1 MDVKTL
7 LGLTSAIVGTGIV
20 VAQDPS
26 FEYPPVQPILT
37 SGQPE
42 ATSEQEKKV
51 TVRFRQASVDEV
63 LDWLSNQGVSFVTAG
78 APKDAKITLSVSDMP
93 LSEVIAVV
101 GDALGGTFVKRGTTY
116 IFQKEARIP
125 LFEAPLGVREVP
137 SFDFKVMKESRPLA
151 EGQLY
156 KSLNRQRPMDEKE
169 LKQLSEKMLKEFGP
183 NSEFM
188 KKLHQEMGDAKK
200 WEFFHKDQAKL
211 HEEMLK
217 KFGDGST
224 FQRDMKVWGEQDAKK
239 WEEFGKQM
247 EKRFGAGSDFEKQ
260 MKAWGEKHGKEM
272 ELKFGPDSN
281 FAKEMKAF
289 KLENGKMRELSE
301 KEREQMMRELEVK
314 MKNLKDFKMPPM
326 PKMPAMPALPKV
338 DGKSFSVPTPPS
350 TSFHSNHLL
359 DVARG
364 LSPAQRELNKKQ
376 GFLYWSD
383 LTKAQQSKI
392 GAQSWTGNWT
402 ITINRDGESFTLKSD
417 KK

>member
-37 SGQPE
+37 SGKIEETQ
-42 ATSEQEKKV
+42 AQDKKI
-51 TVRFRQASVDEV
+51 TVRFKQASVDEV

-78 APKDAKITLSVSDMP
+78 VPKDAKISLSVTDMP
-93 LSEVIAVV
+93 LSEVIAAV
-101 GDALGGTFVKRGTTY
+101 GNALGGSFIKSGNTYVFHRGARSFVFDAPVATLREIPKIDMKAIQELERMPEVVP
-116 IFQKEARIP
+116 FKSFNSQDPQVQKE
-125 LFEAPLGVREVP
+125 LQ
-137 SFDFKVMKESRPLA
+137 
-151 EGQLY
+151 QL
-156 KSLNRQRPMDEKE
+156 R
-169 LKQLSEKMLKEFGP
+169 EKMQKDFGP
-183 NSEFM
+183 NSDFM
-188 KKLHQEMGDAKK
+188 KKLQQEMGDAKK
-200 WEFFHKDQAKL
+200 WESLHKDQAKL
-211 HEEMLK
+211 HEEMRK
-217 KFGDGST
+217 RFGDGSA

-247 EKRFGAGSDFEKQ
+247 
-260 MKAWGEKHGKEM
+260 KAWGDKHGKEM

-314 MKNLKDFKMPPM
+314 MKSLKDFKMPAMPAMPPM
-326 PKMPAMPALPKV
+326 PKMEGKAFAVPAI
-338 DGKSFSVPTPPS
+338 PS
-350 TSFHSNHLL
+350 TNFHSGNIL
-359 DVARG
+359 DVAKG

-383 LTKAQQSKI
+383 LTKEQQAKI
-392 GAQSWTGNWT
+392 GARDWTGNWS
-402 ITINRDGESFTLKSD
+402 ITINRDGESFTLKGD

>member
-37 SGQPE
+37 SGKLEETQ
-42 ATSEQEKKV
+42 AQDKKI
-51 TVRFRQASVDEV
+51 TVRFKQASVDEV

-78 APKDAKITLSVSDMP
+78 VPKDAKISLSVNDMP
-93 LSEVIAVV
+93 LSEVIAAV
-101 GDALGGTFVKRGTTY
+101 GNALGGTFVKNGNTY
-116 IFQKEARIP
+116 IFHKGAQSFTFQAPAAAFKEIPKIDTKVFQELKGMPEGFAFKSFSKEELQAQKE
-125 LFEAPLGVREVP
+125 L
-137 SFDFKVMKESRPLA
+137 
-151 EGQLY
+151 Q
-156 KSLNRQRPMDEKE
+156 
-169 LKQLSEKMLKEFGP
+169 EKMRKEFGP
-183 NSEFM
+183 NSDFM

-200 WEFFHKDQAKL
+200 WESFHKDQAKL
-211 HEEMLK
+211 HEELRK
-217 KFGDGST
+217 QLS
-224 FQRDMKVWGEQDAKK
+224 QRDMKAWGEQDAKK

-247 EKRFGAGSDFEKQ
+247 EKRFGAGSDFEKE
-260 MKAWGEKHGKEM
+260 MKVWSQKHGKEM

-289 KLENGKMRELSE
+289 KLENGKMRELSQ
-301 KEREQMMRELEVK
+301 KEREQMMRDLEIK
-314 MKNLKDFKMPPM
+314 MKDLKDFKMPAMPPM
-326 PKMPAMPALPKV
+326 PKMEGLPAI
-338 DGKSFSVPTPPS
+338 PS
-350 TSFHSNHLL
+350 TSFHSGNIL
-359 DVARG
+359 DVAKG

-392 GAQSWTGNWT
+392 GAQNWTGNWS

-417 KK
+417 RK